1 MAEPL
6 KTSLGIW
13 AFGTLGTRFLLAGY
27 HPEVQG
33 EQPLQRAARAAAGLS
48 DIFDGLEFHYPNE
61 IDEGN
66 AAAIVDA
73 IKPMDIYAI
82 ATGTH
87 TFPRHARGAL
97 TSPDARVRDEARAAN
112 RRAIDL
118 CAELG
123 AKLIIWP
130 GIEGYNYPFQSD
142 YTEQWALFLDGIGDA
157 VGYAAE
163 KGVPVYLEH
172 KNSEPQMKI
181 YMRDIGM
188 TLFVIQALT
197 ARGIDTSR
205 TKVNMDWQHLIMNGE
220 NLAEYAELLAMQG
233 LLGHQHA
240 NSGWGQFDDDN
251 IVGATRFMET
261 LELAR
266 ALRKVGYGSNGERL
280 GMDIYPYTEDPIV
293 AARQSLLQWRFI
305 DDVAARL
312 DESAMQ
318 EAQRQKDAL
327 AAYRTVFQALGM
339 GPDMLQ
345 LALPPHVMSGT
356 L

>member
-1 MAEPL
+1 
-6 KTSLGIW
+6 
-13 AFGTLGTRFLLAGY
+13 
-27 HPEVQG
+27 V
-33 EQPLQRAARAAAGLS
+33 AAGLA
-48 DIFDGLEFHYPNE
+48 DIYDGLELHYPNE
-61 IDEGN
+61 IDEDN
-66 AAAIVDA
+66 AGAIAEA
-73 IKPMDIYAI
+73 IQPMDIYAI

-97 TSPDARVRDEARAAN
+97 TSPDPKVREDARAAN

-118 CAELG
+118 CSQLG
-123 AKLIIWP
+123 AHLIIWP
-130 GIEGYNYPFQSD
+130 GIEGYNYPFQAD
-142 YTEQWALFLDGIGDA
+142 YTDQWKLFLDGMGDA
-157 VGYAAE
+157 ISHAAS
-163 KGVPVYLEH
+163 KGVTVFLEH

-188 TLFVIQALT
+188 TLFVIHAL
-197 ARGIDTSR
+197 AAQGVDTSH

-220 NLAEYAELLAMQG
+220 NLAEYAELLALQG

-261 LELAR
+261 LEMAL

-280 GMDIYPYTEDPIV
+280 GMDLYPYTEDPIV

-305 DDVAARL
+305 DGVAGKVDAGTL
-312 DESAMQ
+312 A
-318 EAQRQKDAL
+318 EAHRQKDAL
-327 AAYRTVFQALGM
+327 TAYRAVFGALGM
-339 GPDMLQ
+339 SPETAQ
-345 LALPPHVMSGT
+345 AAFPPHAMSGT